1 MSRPLDRPT
10 DRPHAPL
17 YTLRLWPEVLDAE
30 HWEWRGELKDL
41 NTGEVRYF
49 RRWSE
54 VVELLAEMLD
64 RPTDSLDTH
73 FFTPL
78 LKGEDT

>member
-1 MSRPLDRPT
+1 MPRPVTRPT
-10 DRPHAPL
+10 DRPPAPL

-54 VVELLAEMLD
+54 VVELLAEMLVIESPD
-64 RPTDSLDTH
+64 VQHESYPS
-73 FFTPL
+73 
-78 LKGEDT
+78 KGENT

>member
-10 DRPHAPL
+10 DRPHDPL

-54 VVELLAEMLD
+54 VVELLVEMLGETTESPD
-64 RPTDSLDTH
+64 VQHESYP
-73 FFTPL
+73 P
-78 LKGEDT
+78 KGENT

>member
-1 MSRPLDRPT
+1 MIQPANQPRSTP
-10 DRPHAPL
+10 
-17 YTLRLWPEVLDAE
+17 YTLRLWPEVLDQM

-41 NTGEVRYF
+41 GTGEVRYF
-49 RRWSE
+49 RSWSE
-54 VVELLAEMLD
+54 IVELLAEMLD
-64 RPTDSLDTH
+64 RPTDSLDTY

>member
-1 MSRPLDRPT
+1 MSQCPPL

-17 YTLRLWPEVLDAE
+17 YTLRLWPEVLNQA

-54 VVELLAEMLD
+54 VVECWEMLME
-64 RPTDSLDTH
+64 RENFYP
-73 FFTPL
+73 PRE
-78 LKGEDT
+78 GEDT

>member
-1 MSRPLDRPT
+1 MSRPAARPT
-10 DRPHAPL
+10 DRPTAPL

-54 VVELLAEMLD
+54 VVELLGEMLGEMTESPD
-64 RPTDSLDTH
+64 VQHESYPS
-73 FFTPL
+73 
-78 LKGEDT
+78 KGENT